1 MKRIWIALA
10 GLAAVLAVFLVVM
23 GLASPAKHIKSSDEE
38 SLYPYEYELTAKGLE
53 VHISGRFPEEYHWA
67 AVSESAEIRAAE
79 KRQTDRKAVFLL
91 TADGSAQ
98 GTVRFNLQKESG
110 GLTGQSYEIVL
121 SLLASPQGE
130 LRVLSNSHREITGL
144 GEGSGEG
151 FTYQAADQTD
161 GTVTVL
167 LHAEESMEWVPE
179 IEGTSVRVSLDTA
192 AGAENDCVAR
202 IEYAQLGQSWVRLC
216 AGETGQ
222 AVELYVSTD
231 LEERVNLIRHEV
243 ISYTAAQQSVLEQY
257 EAEFASVYGTVAL
270 PGDALG
276 VERAIVDWEDGE
288 SVGYLG
294 FLLSGCRWEMYLLSE
309 LPADWCKAPGKAVE
323 TTIGETPVR
332 IGAWGAG
339 SSAVWLMDENICL
352 LRCDEAD
359 SETLHTVAE
368 QVITAVQHG

>member
-1 MKRIWIALA
+1 MKKIWFAVA
-10 GLAAVLAVFLVVM
+10 GLAAALTVVLVVI
-23 GLASPAKHIKSSDEE
+23 LLTSPVKRIESSDGE
-38 SLYPYEYELTAKGLE
+38 SLYPYGYEQTEKGLE
-53 VHISGRFPEEYHWA
+53 VHISGHFPKGFRWVA
-67 AVSESAEIRAAE
+67 MSESSEIHAAE
-79 KRQTDRKAVFLL
+79 KRQSGRKAVFLL
-91 TADGSAQ
+91 TVNGSAQ

-130 LRVLSNSHREITGL
+130 LSVLSNSHREITGL

-161 GTVTVL
+161 GTVMVL
-167 LHAEESMEWVPE
+167 LHAQESMEWVPE
-179 IEGTSVRVSLDTA
+179 IEGTSVRVSMDAA
-192 AGAENDCVAR
+192 AGAENDRIVR

-231 LEERVNLIRHEV
+231 LEERVNLIQHEV
-243 ISYTAAQQSVLEQY
+243 ISYTAAQQSILGQY
-257 EAEFASVYGTVAL
+257 EAEFTSVYGTVAL
-270 PGDALG
+270 PEEALG

-309 LPADWCKAPGKAVE
+309 VPADWCKAPGKAVE
-323 TTIGETPVR
+323 TTVGDTSVR

-339 SSAVWLMDENICL
+339 SSAIWLMGENICL

-359 SETLHTVAE
+359 SETLRTVAE